1 MQKYYK
7 LSLANKIINE
17 HYNMFERYYTQY
29 ENWSFEERKIHY
41 IISRLCDHYTDSY
54 YFIFSLLAK
63 HFSIFEVFDEI
74 NSKEYYKK
82 VTDTLQANLASKTQE
97 EIEEEMNEYLKEAG
111 INFPKTWLNFGETGT
126 QRTQNPYFLTKTVLD
141 LIYEN
146 QTEAVHRDIE
156 NELIYN
162 GLIRLSSAWDHQL
175 RGITPPVKVSGTFM
189 KFICILPYIKK
200 LGATIVSLLPLTSI
214 GEYSKKGTLGS
225 AYAIKDHYA
234 MDQNLASNYL
244 TISNIAYQANFF
256 VEAAHCLGIKVVC
269 EFIFRT
275 VSIDSPLALEHP
287 EWFYWINASLESH
300 YAKPT
305 YNAEQLKQIKENIEK
320 GDYSNSIVP
329 PQKYRSLF
337 TDPPTKTWL
346 EDGKIF
352 GLTKSGIKV
361 TIPSAFADWP
371 PDDNQ
376 PLWSD
381 VTYLKFYN
389 HPDYNYIAYNTIRYY
404 DQELLDNP
412 QYFQEG
418 LKKYLL
424 DIVPHWID
432 NYNIDGIM
440 IDMGHALP
448 DFLRK
453 EIIDTAKARKE
464 NFICFEENFVPNKR
478 SKEEGFDAVMGY
490 LIFDMMKCEKMKGF
504 IRRLENEELD
514 IPMFATAENHN
525 TPRVQFKVDNPDF
538 SKLMYCI
545 SSFLPQTIRFIHSG
559 FDLLESH
566 PVNTGLEF
574 TDEEIA
580 RYTSEDLGLFSL
592 QCFDWSNNIADYIV
606 SINALRDELIG
617 DDINKAKV
625 SYLDNSGKECLSYT
639 LTIDDKIILICAN
652 YCPKAEEVQIN
663 LKNRYKDFNNSI
675 TNANFEVQN
684 ETLNL
689 TLKAYEFAIGI
700 LTK

>member
-1 MQKYYK
+1 
-7 LSLANKIINE
+7 
-17 HYNMFERYYTQY
+17 MFERYYTQY

-287 EWFYWINASLESH
+287 EWFYWISANLETH
-300 YAKPT
+300 YKKPEYT
-305 YNAEQLKQIKENIEK
+305 AEQLKQIKENIEK
-320 GDYSNSIVP
+320 GDYSNSIAP
-329 PQKYRSLF
+329 SEQYKSLF
-337 TDPPTKTWL
+337 TEPPIKTWL
-346 EDGKIF
+346 ENGKVF
-352 GLTKSGIKV
+352 GQTANGLRV
-361 TIPSAFADWP
+361 TLPTAFADWP

-376 PLWSD
+376 PLWND

-412 QYFQEG
+412 QYFQED
-418 LKKYLL
+418 LKQYLL
-424 DIVPHWID
+424 DIVPYWID
-432 NYNIDGIM
+432 NFSIDGIM
-440 IDMGHALP
+440 LDMGHALP

-453 EIIDTAKARKE
+453 EIIDTAKAKKE
-464 NFICFEENFVPNKR
+464 SFICFEENFVPNNK
-478 SKEEGFDAVMGY
+478 SKEEGFDAIVGY

-504 IRRLENEELD
+504 IRRLESEKLD
-514 IPMFATAENHN
+514 IPMFATPENHN
-525 TPRVQFKVDNPDF
+525 TPRVQFKVDNPEF

-545 SSFLPQTIRFIHSG
+545 SSFLPQTVRFIHSG
-559 FDLLESH
+559 FELLESH

-574 TDEEIA
+574 SDEEIA

-617 DDINKAKV
+617 DEISSYIV
-625 SYLDNSGKECLSYT
+625 SYIDNSAKECLTYT
-639 LTIDDKIILICAN
+639 LTIDEKTILICAN
-652 YCPKAEEVQIN
+652 YSPEVEYVRIN
-663 LKNRYKDFNNSI
+663 LKNEYKNFKNSI
-675 TNANFEVQN
+675 TSANFEVQKQ
-684 ETLNL
+684 TLAL
-689 TLKAYEFAIGI
+689 TLKGYEFAIGI